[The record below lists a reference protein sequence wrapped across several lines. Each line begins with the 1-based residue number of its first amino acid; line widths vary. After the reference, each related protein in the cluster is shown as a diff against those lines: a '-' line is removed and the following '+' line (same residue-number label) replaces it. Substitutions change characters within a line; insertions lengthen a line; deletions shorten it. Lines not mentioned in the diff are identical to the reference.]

1 MDMKEEYSARY
12 RLGERFQAVARRESR
27 VWYLGKPSP
36 RCSHASTRR
45 SAEADLN
52 SSSWQAV
59 VKQWKRYVD
68 RAASK
73 VITFF
78 GVAWVAA
85 FARRGAI
92 PAAKR

>member
-1 MDMKEEYSARY
+1 MDMKEEYSAR
-12 RLGERFQAVARRESR
+12 FSR
-27 VWYLGKPSP
+27 
-36 RCSHASTRR
+36 ASTDVRNQPD
-45 SAEADLN
+45 EADPN
-52 SSSWQAV
+52 TSSWQAV